1 MTEKE
6 IDEIAVLHRAGN
18 TPYEI
23 AQMIGRSHAF
33 VSMAQKRARM
43 MGILPP
49 KTKPK
54 AETRE
59 QVRDLVCNSG
69 LKQGRVSKVLGDLS
83 EKEQEW
89 AIREVQRD
97 GYETIAEW
105 LTDVVREKY
114 DKENEL

>member
-6 IDEIAVLHRAGN
+6 INEIAVLHRAGN
-18 TPYEI
+18 TPREI
-23 AQMIGRSHAF
+23 AQIISRSHAF
-33 VSMAQKRARM
+33 VSMAQRRARM
-43 MGILPP
+43 MGLLPP
-49 KTKPK
+49 KPK

-69 LKQGRVSKVLGDLS
+69 FKQGRISKVLGDLS
-83 EKEQEW
+83 DKEQKW
-89 AIREVQRD
+89 AITRAQRD